1 MTEMKFIGI
10 PHIERRYSLDNID
23 LGGTTIDNDTCEKYM
38 VLSILIT

>member
-23 LGGTTIDNDTCEKYM
+23 LGGTTIDNDTREKYI
-38 VLSILIT
+38 VLSILLT